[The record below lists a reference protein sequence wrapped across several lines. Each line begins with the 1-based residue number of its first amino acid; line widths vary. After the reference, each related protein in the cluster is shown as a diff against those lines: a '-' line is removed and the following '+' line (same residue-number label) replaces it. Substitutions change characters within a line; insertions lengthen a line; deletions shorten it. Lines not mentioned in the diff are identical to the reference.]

1 MENFCGLCS
10 EHLSRCKC
18 SERALKE
25 QVVSLC
31 SRVKE
36 LEAENARLE
45 KEVDDQCRVNG
56 MGQQRE
62 MSLMTELRAKTA
74 ECVDIDSKLAAA
86 QNAFRETNRECE
98 ALRGALEE
106 ASAVFLAVIKLDK
119 TPQYDYAGAN
129 RLGPNGEEP
138 SFSARWSTPREMAQ
152 DTLRDWKTFGLEKA
166 LSAAKPTMPATTPA
180 GKEDAPGE
188 ELSENIPIGNCHKCG
203 IPVYTDEGFCGG
215 CGTK

>member
-98 ALRGALEE
+98 ALRGAL
-106 ASAVFLAVIKLDK
+106 
-119 TPQYDYAGAN
+119 
-129 RLGPNGEEP
+129 
-138 SFSARWSTPREMAQ
+138 
-152 DTLRDWKTFGLEKA
+152 A
-166 LSAAKPTMPATTPA
+166 LCV
-180 GKEDAPGE
+180 KEIQ
-188 ELSENIPIGNCHKCG
+188 ELSEGEDCEHEISICWCSTWRALREADNILRLKIWIQNNNHFQPR
-203 IPVYTDEGFCGG
+203 PEYLL
-215 CGTK
+215 